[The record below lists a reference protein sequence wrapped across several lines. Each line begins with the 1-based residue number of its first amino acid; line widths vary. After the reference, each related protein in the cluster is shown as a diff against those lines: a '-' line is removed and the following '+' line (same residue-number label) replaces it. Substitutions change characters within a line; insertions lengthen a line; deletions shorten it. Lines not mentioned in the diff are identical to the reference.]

1 MRRFKEKEKHKN
13 TKIGYYVA
21 EQILECLLEWVL
33 GLLWRLIVVSF
44 RFLGRSIGAIF
55 HHFF

>member
-1 MRRFKEKEKHKN
+1 MKPFKEKEKHK
-13 TKIGYYVA
+13 KHIGHYIG
-21 EQILECLLEWVL
+21 EQILEWIFEWIL
-33 GLLWRLIVVSF
+33 GLLWRLIVITF